1 MLLALKNQKPHLN
14 ISFKPRIAV
23 SLGDLNGISPAIAI
37 NCHSILQEQFEITYI
52 TNSFAFNQAANLL
65 QKNHNLNILNVGENF
80 NLKPSIV
87 AKDSG
92 MVSFLSFK
100 KACDLADEKKV
111 DAVITLPIHKKAWD
125 LAGVH
130 YAGHTEYLRDRYK
143 QDAIMMLGCE
153 KMFVALYTDHIPLKN
168 IFKLIKHQK
177 IANFLLDLYKE
188 MPRKKIAVLGINPH
202 AGDSGVLGNEDFE
215 IQKAIEIANTKL
227 KKQIFDGPFP
237 PDTAFTKGMRKKYKV
252 FAAMTHDHGLSAL
265 KALYFDESIN
275 VSLNLPILRASVDH
289 GVAFDIAY
297 KKEPSIKSYIESFKY
312 IKNKLTI

>member
-1 MLLALKNQKPHLN
+1 MQAKNKITLN
-14 ISFKPRIAV
+14 INYKPKIAV
-23 SLGDLNGISPAIAI
+23 SIGDLNGISPAIALE
-37 NCHSILQEQFEITYI
+37 CDDFLQNEFEITYV

-65 QKNHNLNILNVGENF
+65 QKNNNLNIINVGEDF
-80 NLKPSIV
+80 NIQQSTV

-92 MVSFLSFK
+92 MVSFLSFQ
-100 KACDLADEKKV
+100 KACELADEKKV

-125 LAGVH
+125 LAGIH

-168 IFKLIKHQK
+168 IFALIKHKK
-177 IANFLLDLYKE
+177 IANFLLDLYKN
-188 MPRKKIAVLGINPH
+188 MPTEKIAVLGINPH
-202 AGDSGVLGNEDFE
+202 AGDSGVLGFEDFE
-215 IQKAIEIANTKL
+215 IQKAIEIVNKKL
-227 KKQIFDGPFP
+227 KTHVFDGPFP

-297 KKEPSIKSYIESFKY
+297 KKAPSTKSYLESFKY
-312 IKNKLTI
+312 IKNKLAV